1 MIASVKKAVEYLK
14 NGKTIIIV
22 DDEDRENE
30 GDFMFA
36 GEFATPELVNFMAKE
51 GRGLICV
58 AMEGKRL
65 EELNIPMMV
74 ENNTSQFTT
83 GFTVS
88 VEARNNVTTGISAH
102 DRAHTIKLL
111 ANPESRAGDFVK
123 PGHVF
128 PLRAREGGVLVRAG
142 QTEASVDLCRLAGL
156 EPAGVICE
164 IMNDDGTMAR
174 MPEIKKISDKFDIP
188 IVTVEAIIKYRIA
201 RETLIKKV
209 EQTKLPTDFG
219 DFTLTGFEV
228 IHSKAHHV
236 ALSMGEWNED
246 DIVTVRV
253 HSECLTGDAFHS
265 QRCDCGKQLEYAMKK
280 INDEGRGVI
289 VYMRQEGRGIGML
302 NKIRA
307 YKLQD
312 EGYDTVEANE
322 KLGFKADLRDY
333 GIGAQILRKMGVKK
347 INLMTNNPKKI
358 VGLEAYGTEICKT
371 LPVLVPVNCNNTKY
385 LKTKKEKLGHNL

>member
-111 ANPESRAGDFVK
+111 ANPESRAG
-123 PGHVF
+123 
-128 PLRAREGGVLVRAG
+128 
-142 QTEASVDLCRLAGL
+142 
-156 EPAGVICE
+156 
-164 IMNDDGTMAR
+164 
-174 MPEIKKISDKFDIP
+174 
-188 IVTVEAIIKYRIA
+188 
-201 RETLIKKV
+201 
-209 EQTKLPTDFG
+209 
-219 DFTLTGFEV
+219 
-228 IHSKAHHV
+228 
-236 ALSMGEWNED
+236 
-246 DIVTVRV
+246 
-253 HSECLTGDAFHS
+253 
-265 QRCDCGKQLEYAMKK
+265 
-280 INDEGRGVI
+280 
-289 VYMRQEGRGIGML
+289 
-302 NKIRA
+302 
-307 YKLQD
+307 
-312 EGYDTVEANE
+312 
-322 KLGFKADLRDY
+322 
-333 GIGAQILRKMGVKK
+333 
-347 INLMTNNPKKI
+347 
-358 VGLEAYGTEICKT
+358 
-371 LPVLVPVNCNNTKY
+371 
-385 LKTKKEKLGHNL
+385 